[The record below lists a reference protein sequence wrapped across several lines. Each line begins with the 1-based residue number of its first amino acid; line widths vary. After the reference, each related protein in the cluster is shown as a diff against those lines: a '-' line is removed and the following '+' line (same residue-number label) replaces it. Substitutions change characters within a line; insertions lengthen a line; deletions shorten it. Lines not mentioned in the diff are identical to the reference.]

1 MEVIMDECKYL
12 EIEDVTPYH
21 GDVFDHLNYL

>member
-12 EIEDVTPYH
+12 EIENVTSYH